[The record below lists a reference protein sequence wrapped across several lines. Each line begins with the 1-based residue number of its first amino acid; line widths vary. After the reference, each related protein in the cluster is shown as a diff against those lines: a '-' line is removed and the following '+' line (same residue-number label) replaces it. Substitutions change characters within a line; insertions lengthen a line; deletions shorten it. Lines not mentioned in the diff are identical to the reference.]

1 MLYLTIFTP
10 NTQGRLQV
18 SQDELRNHLTKGFS
32 YQRSYSNAAA
42 TARVR
47 DYTTKFMQNLTMK
60 CPKAEVHHQTLDA
73 YHNKYGNGSSSDVMV
88 YILVLIDFY
97 FNLLPRKFV
106 EQETYNS

>member
-1 MLYLTIFTP
+1 MIFTP

-47 DYTTKFMQNLTMK
+47 DYTTRFMQNLTMK
-60 CPKAEVHHQTLDA
+60 CPKGEVHHQTLDA

-106 EQETYNS
+106 EQETYKAPHN